1 VSLSPEQLVRRIH
14 DTAGQVVLALNGG
27 SRALAELLELPG
39 GSRTLLEA
47 VVPYSEGALIE
58 WLGSRPEQFC
68 SAGTARAMAV
78 IGFGRAMRYG
88 AAETAAAGVACSA
101 SLASDRPKRGA
112 HRAHVAMQTA
122 DRSACWSLE
131 FHKGARSRAEEEQ
144 VVSRMVLN
152 AVAEA
157 CGITEWLELAL
168 LEQEHVALEQITA
181 PPEWQDLFLG
191 RTDAVRARST
201 GAGSAGFSRNSPG
214 EPHGEPPGGGTT
226 SAVIFPGAFNP
237 LHVGHRRMAEIA
249 AEIAG
254 RPAEVEISIL
264 NVDKPALDY
273 LEIERRL
280 AQFPPEQNVWLT
292 RMATFDAKSRL
303 FPGAVFVVGVDTLR
317 RIADPRYYGDDRAAM
332 LRAIEQIAARGCR
345 FLVFGRSVE
354 SSFVCL
360 PHLDLPEEL
369 RNLCSDVPPERF
381 REDVSST
388 ALRRGNLSGDL

>member
-1 VSLSPEQLVRRIH
+1 
-14 DTAGQVVLALNGG
+14 
-27 SRALAELLELPG
+27 
-39 GSRTLLEA
+39 
-47 VVPYSEGALIE
+47 
-58 WLGSRPEQFC
+58 
-68 SAGTARAMAV
+68 
-78 IGFGRAMRYG
+78 
-88 AAETAAAGVACSA
+88 
-101 SLASDRPKRGA
+101 
-112 HRAHVAMQTA
+112 
-122 DRSACWSLE
+122 
-131 FHKGARSRAEEEQ
+131 
-144 VVSRMVLN
+144 
-152 AVAEA
+152 
-157 CGITEWLELAL
+157 
-168 LEQEHVALEQITA
+168 
-181 PPEWQDLFLG
+181 
-191 RTDAVRARST
+191 
-201 GAGSAGFSRNSPG
+201 
-214 EPHGEPPGGGTT
+214 
-226 SAVIFPGAFNP
+226 
-237 LHVGHRRMAEIA
+237 MAEIA

-292 RMATFDAKSRL
+292 RTATFDAKSRL